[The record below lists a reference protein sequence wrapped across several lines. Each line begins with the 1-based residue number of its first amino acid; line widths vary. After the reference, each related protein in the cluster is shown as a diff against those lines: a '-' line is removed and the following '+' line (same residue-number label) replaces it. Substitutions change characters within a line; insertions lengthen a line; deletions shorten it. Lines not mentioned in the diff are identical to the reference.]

1 LITEKKPTMKDLRKA
16 VGVGVEALLVVD
28 NREKADDKV
37 GVVAEAL
44 LVVEVVCVE
53 TLALF

>member
-1 LITEKKPTMKDLRKA
+1 MKDLRKA